1 MAGDASVMRKPM
13 TLTQKILAQRAL
25 GLTRPWVDTGDIVK
39 VRVDW
44 TIAGELAFGGMDR
57 TFSLL
62 GRPPLANRDRFFLAL
77 DHTVDPVSLRSD
89 PRTQKLVA
97 VAREFARETGIRHFN
112 EANETILHTR
122 FYRDLVLPGD
132 VVMGAD
138 SHTTS
143 HGGLG
148 AFAIGLGG
156 ADVTVAMTLGESW
169 IEVPEA
175 IVVEYVGQ
183 PAFGISG
190 KDIVLCTIG
199 ELGRN
204 TVAMERT
211 VEYRGDHVS
220 TWSTDM
226 RFAIA
231 NMTAEFGGLNGIF
244 EPDEIVA
251 DWIARRPASGL
262 RGGTYFRADPDAE
275 YAGRYRIDLAAL
287 GPQVARPF
295 SPDNVVPV
303 EAEAGRALHG
313 VFIGACTTSEEELVM
328 GGLVLEAAMQAGHS
342 PIATTNRLVVPGDLA
357 IQRNL
362 AAAGILALYER
373 AGFTVDPPGC
383 SMCLGVASRK
393 AGKDEVWLSSQNRN
407 YRNRMGE
414 GSIAYLA
421 SAATVAAS
429 ALDMSITDPRP
440 FMSSA
445 MRERFER
452 ILGRADG
459 RLPPAIVVREPT
471 MAVADAPAEPG
482 AEGPAR
488 RIAEAKR
495 EPRITGRVQRFGDNI
510 DTDAII
516 PGEFNYLTDLQEIG
530 KHCFHYVRPEFH
542 ARAQEGRTIV
552 VAGVGWGTGSSRE
565 QAVWA
570 LQGAGV
576 QAIIARSFAF
586 IHKRNLV
593 NEALAHL
600 VVDDPDFYEL
610 AVEDV
615 PVGVDVDAGEVEVA
629 GRRFAARKPTAL
641 VRTLLDAGGLVG
653 AIRRHGSA
661 VFDGPRKGA
670 P

>member
-1 MAGDASVMRKPM
+1 M
-13 TLTQKILAQRAL
+13 TLTQKILANRAV
-25 GLTRPWVDTGDIVK
+25 GLRRPWVETGDILK

-44 TIAGELAFGGMDR
+44 TLAGELAFGGMDR

-77 DHTVDPVSLRSD
+77 DHTVDPVSLATD

-97 VAREFARETGIRHFN
+97 VARRFASETGIRHFN

-156 ADVTVAMTLGESW
+156 ADVTAAMTLGESW

-175 IVVEYVGQ
+175 IAVDFAGQ
-183 PAFGISG
+183 PDFGISG
-190 KDIVLCTIG
+190 KDIVLRMIG

-211 VEYRGDHVS
+211 VEYRGEHVR

-244 EPDEIVA
+244 EADETVA
-251 DWIARRPASGL
+251 EWIARRPESGL
-262 RGGTYFRADPDAE
+262 RGGTYFRADPDAD
-275 YAGRYRIDLAAL
+275 YAARYRIDLGAL

-295 SPDNVVPV
+295 SPDNVVPI
-303 EAEAGRALHG
+303 EAEEGRALHG

-328 GGLVLEAAMQAGHS
+328 GGLILEAALQAGRAPAKTS
-342 PIATTNRLVVPGDLA
+342 NRLVVPGDLA

-362 AAAGILALYER
+362 AEAGILRLYER
-373 AGFTVDPPGC
+373 AGFAVDPPGC

-429 ALDMSITDPRP
+429 SLDMQIADPRP
-440 FMSSA
+440 FVSSA

-452 ILGRADG
+452 ILARPSGRS
-459 RLPPAIVVREPT
+459 LPEVIVSEPVVS
-471 MAVADAPAEPG
+471 VADSPAAGSAPAPTPDRT
-482 AEGPAR
+482 PAR
-488 RIAEAKR
+488 NASRIV
-495 EPRITGRVQRFGDNI
+495 GRVQRFGDNI

-516 PGEFNYLTDLQEIG
+516 PGEFNYLTDLAEIG
-530 KHCFHYVRPEFH
+530 AHCFHYVRPEFH
-542 ARAQEGRTIV
+542 ARAQQGQTIV
-552 VAGVGWGTGSSRE
+552 VAGSGWGTGSSRE

-576 QAIIARSFAF
+576 QAVIARSFAF

-600 VVDDPDFYEL
+600 VVDDPAFYDL
-610 AVEDV
+610 AVEDARV
-615 PVGVDVDAGEVEVA
+615 EVDLDAGTVIVA
-629 GRRFAARKPTAL
+629 GRTFAARKPTAL

-653 AIRRHGSA
+653 AIRKHGSA
-661 VFDGPRKGA
+661 VFDAGQKVPS
-670 P
+670 